1 MTREIRHIHFLGI
14 CGTAMGAVAAAMR
27 AQGYTVTGSDE
38 KVYPPMSTFLA
49 EKGIALREGYRPE
62 NIPSEADLIVV
73 GNALSRGNPEV
84 EAVLNRKLYYLSLPE
99 TLKLFYLRGRHNL
112 VVTGTHG
119 KTTTS
124 SLLTWILQ
132 EAGLAPAYMIGG
144 IAKDL
149 GQGCSLHESK
159 YVVLEGDEYDTAFFD
174 KRSKFLHYLPELV
187 IINNIEFDHADIFRD
202 LDEIKLSF
210 RRLLNVVPETG
221 MVLINGDDDN
231 CIAIAQNCRA
241 ELIEVGF
248 SPNAARHIR
257 EVRYHEEG
265 AEFTLLDNRFK
276 MHLTGEYNVRNAAMA
291 ISAAHFYG
299 VPLGAIQGAVA
310 QFQGV
315 KRRQELRG
323 EVNGVTVIDDFGHHP
338 TAISQTVRGLRHRY
352 PGRRLW
358 ALFEP
363 RSNTTRRAIFQES
376 LPAALGE
383 ADGVILAQVAR
394 LDQLPENDRLDPQK
408 VVDAI
413 EALGK
418 PAFYEP
424 GVSEIIARLCPLL
437 RESDV
442 VVIFSNGGFDNI
454 HKRLLTELASDGQP
468 RHFADAPG
476 A

>member
-1 MTREIRHIHFLGI
+1 
-14 CGTAMGAVAAAMR
+14 MR
-27 AQGYTVTGSDE
+27 TQGYTVTGSDA

-49 EKGIALREGYRPE
+49 EKGIALTEGYRAE
-62 NIPSEADLIVV
+62 NIPSGADLIVV

-84 EAVLNRKLYYLSLPE
+84 EAVLNRKLTYLSLPE
-99 TLKLFYLRGRHNL
+99 TLKLFFLRGRHNL

-124 SLLTWILQ
+124 ALLTWILQ

-149 GQGCSLHESK
+149 GQGCSLHPSK
-159 YVVLEGDEYDTAFFD
+159 FVVVEGDEYDTAFFD

-187 IINNIEFDHADIFRD
+187 IVNNIEFDHADIFRD

-210 RRLLNVVPETG
+210 RRLLNVVPENG
-221 MVLINGDDDN
+221 MVLINGDDEN
-231 CIAIAQNCRA
+231 CIDVAQNCRA
-241 ELIEVGF
+241 QLVEVGF

-257 EVRYHEEG
+257 DVRHHERG
-265 AEFTLLDNRFK
+265 AEFTLIDTAFK
-276 MHLTGEYNVRNAAMA
+276 LQLVGEYNVRNAAMA

-299 VPLGAIQGAVA
+299 VALDVIQRAISS
-310 QFQGV
+310 FQGV
-315 KRRQELRG
+315 KRRQEIRG
-323 EVNGVTVIDDFGHHP
+323 EVGGVIVIDDFGHHP
-338 TAISQTVRGLRHRY
+338 TAISQTLRGLRHQY

-363 RSNTTRRAIFQES
+363 RSNTTRRAVFQES

-408 VVDAI
+408 VVEKVA
-413 EALGK
+413 ELGK

-424 GVSEIIARLCPLL
+424 GVNEIIARLVPLL
-437 RESDV
+437 RPRDV

-454 HKRLLTELASDGQP
+454 HKRLLGELG
-468 RHFADAPG
+468 G
-476 A
+476 GK